1 MYGSFLSSGPP
12 RRSMSPYGQPCANRG
27 LFPSPTTPKHGSG
40 TNIENYNPNGT
51 LRTGGSTTIK
61 LLGVTGQP
69 GRLATGLSAQNDN
82 KGTINL
88 RKNIKDPLLTR
99 QSEKAYNNADVKRG
113 IEELESK
120 LERGIEQPGL
130 GSKIVAKGIKEHR
143 HKGGGRTYIKRK
155 DETIYELVARSGK
168 RKSDQRAVI
177 NRLKEIYMVANNGKK
192 SNILIEINEDLQN
205 IDDIYNANVEVFV
218 TLNNGFTLTIIV
230 GTPKNLQ
237 YIMNKDHTNFYGP
250 GLPWIIVQKLTKSI
264 IEEAIM
270 AYFHDRP
277 NAYWLQLC
285 HFALDINPFIFDEL
299 QQRETDMDSP

>member
-1 MYGSFLSSGPP
+1 
-12 RRSMSPYGQPCANRG
+12 
-27 LFPSPTTPKHGSG
+27 
-40 TNIENYNPNGT
+40 
-51 LRTGGSTTIK
+51 
-61 LLGVTGQP
+61 
-69 GRLATGLSAQNDN
+69 
-82 KGTINL
+82 
-88 RKNIKDPLLTR
+88 
-99 QSEKAYNNADVKRG
+99 
-113 IEELESK
+113 
-120 LERGIEQPGL
+120 
-130 GSKIVAKGIKEHR
+130 
-143 HKGGGRTYIKRK
+143 
-155 DETIYELVARSGK
+155 
-168 RKSDQRAVI
+168 
-177 NRLKEIYMVANNGKK
+177 MVANNGKK

-299 QQRETDMDSP
+299 QQREIDMDCP